1 MLNKSDL
8 KIAKRRVEC
17 AIYAFG
23 GSVTPLSRKKQAV
36 TKPNKPDKMSIFR
49 NPPSSSSAAAAASSS
64 AKSTSSRGGKS
75 KKRGKTASSSVAQGA
90 SNDNNNNNNNNAV
103 SAIRR
108 EKYEKRL
115 RQQYFEHGNR
125 LSWDVQCNLS
135 LTLNGAKTFDDD
147 ELLKRSGSNVSN
159 DKSARKNRCKKCGQI
174 KLGHVCPY
182 VSSLARNIGI
192 MVYPSANAHVADEPG
207 VLSSALCE
215 MNNFISI
222 KSGSFGETTTMV
234 TSSPGGSSEKK
245 TCDSTMGD
253 GSSLEKVVS
262 EGSAARNDN
271 DVVAKVD
278 KELAS
283 PFRRKTL
290 LGLPSSK
297 PEEDLEEDKR
307 SDDEDE
313 RVVDEVKKSDD
324 GGGGETKDLLF
335 QPKMEITLDQY
346 RTVTPFKDAGASGIS
361 KKRGYTYPHVP
372 LTFTQRK
379 SMSDALFS
387 LSKQVPKLTDEC
399 ALVLTEAR
407 KRDEWDLAVAELMV
421 QVICVLHCS
430 PSMDYKLEGL
440 RRYLLTLGIVC

>member
-1 MLNKSDL
+1 M
-8 KIAKRRVEC
+8 
-17 AIYAFG
+17 
-23 GSVTPLSRKKQAV
+23 
-36 TKPNKPDKMSIFR
+36 
-49 NPPSSSSAAAAASSS
+49 
-64 AKSTSSRGGKS
+64 
-75 KKRGKTASSSVAQGA
+75 AQGA
-90 SNDNNNNNNNNAV
+90 SNDNNNNNNNNNNAV

-207 VLSSALCE
+207 VISSALCE

-222 KSGSFGETTTMV
+222 KSGSFGETMSMV

-245 TCDSTMGD
+245 TRGSTTGD
-253 GSSLEKVVS
+253 GSSLEKVVF
-262 EGSAARNDN
+262 EDGAAARNDD
-271 DVVAKVD
+271 DVVAKVN

-290 LGLPSSK
+290 FGLPSSK
-297 PEEDLEEDKR
+297 HVDDFEEDKR

-313 RVVDEVKKSDD
+313 RVIDEVKKFD
-324 GGGGETKDLLF
+324 GGDGETKDLLF

-346 RTVTPFKDAGASGIS
+346 RTVTPTKDAGASGIS

-407 KRDEWDLAVAELMV
+407 KRDEWDLAVAELMA

-430 PSMDYKLEGL
+430 PAKDYKLEGL